1 MEGATFDISYGDG
14 SYATG
19 TVGYDTVNIG
29 GAVVAKQAVEL
40 PNNVSSSF
48 IEDTSS
54 NGLVGFAFST
64 LNTVKPTAQKT
75 FFDNVAADLDE
86 PVLTA
91 LLKSGS
97 SSGQYELGTIDKSLF
112 TGTMANISIDTTN
125 GFWQFNSAQF
135 SVGSSTTMQ
144 KITSAPIA
152 IADTGT
158 TLMLVAPEVAS
169 AYYEQVTDAQ
179 LSSTVGGYIFPCNAD
194 LPTIN
199 IAVGDNDLA
208 TVPASV
214 LNFEEVGTNTTS
226 GESGTLLS
234 CFSNC

>member
-1 MEGATFDISYGDG
+1 VD
-14 SYATG
+14 
-19 TVGYDTVNIG
+19 IG
-29 GAVVAKQAVEL
+29 GAIVQKQAIGL
-40 PNNVSSSF
+40 PTNVSESF
-48 IEDTSS
+48 LSDTSS

-64 LNTVKPTAQKT
+64 LNTVQPKQQKT

-97 SSGQYELGTIDKSLF
+97 NSGQYELGTIDKSLF

-135 SVGSSTTMQ
+135 AVGSGNLKTIS
-144 KITSAPIA
+144 SAPIA

-158 TLMLVAPEVAS
+158 TLMLVADEVAT
-169 AYYEQVTDAQ
+169 AYYSQVSGAQ
-179 LSSTVGGYIFPCNAD
+179 LSNTIGGYIFPCNAD
-194 LPTIN
+194 LPDIS

-208 TVPASV
+208 TVPSSV

-226 GESGTLLS
+226 GESGT
-234 CFSNC
+234 